1 MSHPDARAQQRL
13 IEETLG
19 PDLKGYD
26 VTFKPMFGGITAY
39 TAGRN
44 FASLSNVGL
53 ALKLG
58 AEERTALLAIDGA
71 QPLQYKP
78 GGPVS
83 KASVL
88 VPEGFFDDHETLRT
102 WFVKSMEYCRTL
114 PARPKR
120 PAKKRV
126 RK

>member
-1 MSHPDARAQQRL
+1 MSPPDAGSLQRL

-19 PDLKGYD
+19 SDPEGYD
-26 VTFKPMFGGITAY
+26 VTFRPMFGGITAY

-53 ALKLG
+53 ALKLV

-71 QPLQYKP
+71 QPLQYKA

-83 KASVL
+83 KTSVL
-88 VPEGFFDDHETLRT
+88 VPEGFFDDRETLRA
-102 WFVKSMEYCRTL
+102 WLVKSMEYCRAL
-114 PARPKR
+114 PAKPKR
-120 PAKKRV
+120 PAKRRI